1 MLNTSQKKSDPLKN
15 GINLQ
20 TVTLLAQLLKS
31 GEINLSANDE
41 RLIQLIIKEK
51 QLDLNIVDKKFLK
64 ELMKDNAKIKS
75 FIELRKYLKTLAIDL
90 NNNGVTTT
98 ISYQGVTML
107 TIGSNAK
114 ANFSKVVTG
123 TKKIEIN
130 NLQKLIQLYLF

>member
-41 RLIQLIIKEK
+41 RLIQLIIKDK